1 MHQMHDENQKHLESL
16 LQRAIQVH
24 PNDEGF
30 WVTCI
35 KRLWNDVAKA
45 RDLLDRAVR
54 ALPGSQEL
62 LLLGAKLEQERGELA
77 RARVF
82 VQKAKEASQNDRAHA
97 QAIKLELHFGDA
109 ETAWREAQAAVKKHP
124 YSEKLVVLASKVA
137 RQHAGLSEA
146 RRVLEDGLLFNK
158 TSLLIWSQAIV

>member
-1 MHQMHDENQKHLESL
+1 M
-16 LQRAIQVH
+16 
-24 PNDEGF
+24 
-30 WVTCI
+30 TCI

-82 VQKAKEASQNDRAHA
+82 V
-97 QAIKLELHFGDA
+97 
-109 ETAWREAQAAVKKHP
+109 
-124 YSEKLVVLASKVA
+124 
-137 RQHAGLSEA
+137 
-146 RRVLEDGLLFNK
+146 
-158 TSLLIWSQAIV
+158 